1 MLLLHLRLVGFHPRH
16 HRGKRLFA
24 GDGGEAGLAA
34 RRLVLRPAGA
44 WGVRAVG
51 SSGFLVSV
59 GAHDLEGQ
67 RGADPVQ
74 PVGVGGVQRELCPPP
89 AADRPSGVPNRP
101 ARCTVWVTS
110 ADNSERSRFKTDGSA
125 VAVGMLPPR
134 LQRSRHVRPSSSF
147 SLYGLLTLS
156 SLACGGGGQVST
168 EEQARR
174 AYAGLD
180 NAVGK
185 SMQLG
190 FDGFNSA
197 TSANISP
204 QTASGLKSGT
214 LVVTGQVDQGA
225 SANKGMRLKLAMA
238 GYSDGDVIVD
248 GGSSVAITYATADA
262 GTPPALDLSLKSIPN
277 GTFTGTLA
285 GDFEMTGGLTGTLKL
300 NLVLAGA
307 IEDGGMG
314 KVQRKVGGT
323 TVTGTATS
331 SAGTFQVNLG
341 L

>member
-1 MLLLHLRLVGFHPRH
+1 M
-16 HRGKRLFA
+16 
-24 GDGGEAGLAA
+24 
-34 RRLVLRPAGA
+34 
-44 WGVRAVG
+44 
-51 SSGFLVSV
+51 
-59 GAHDLEGQ
+59 
-67 RGADPVQ
+67 
-74 PVGVGGVQRELCPPP
+74 
-89 AADRPSGVPNRP
+89 
-101 ARCTVWVTS
+101 
-110 ADNSERSRFKTDGSA
+110 
-125 VAVGMLPPR
+125 
-134 LQRSRHVRPSSSF
+134 
-147 SLYGLLTLS
+147 
-156 SLACGGGGQVST
+156 ST